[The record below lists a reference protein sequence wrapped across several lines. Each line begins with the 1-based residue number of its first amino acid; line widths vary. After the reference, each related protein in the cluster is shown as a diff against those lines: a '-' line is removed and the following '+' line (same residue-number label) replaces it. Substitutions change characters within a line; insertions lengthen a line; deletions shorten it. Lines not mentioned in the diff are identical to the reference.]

1 MPWIRQLLQMQT
13 IIIVSSHHH
22 QNWKIQQLMN
32 LWQSLNEILG
42 KISWNWFIIPAFQS
56 NFVKYENMNQF
67 HEFFF
72 ASDSDLICWI
82 FSVLQKATEKN
93 KEIAAAAVKETSDI
107 NESNDVNNQLIDSK
121 PIADGTVQD
130 VTTEETNQAATTEN
144 TFELGQEATE
154 ENDKEKSKYITN
166 FRFRRY
172 FNGKISSNIIYLFNF
187 IIVIT
192 ILVVNDDKSTEAVP
206 KKSGLFARFSSKD
219 KTPATPPNTPTT
231 AVTTPN
237 TENETQL
244 QGMYVHNNI
253 MWLQCSMI
261 RKKGYR
267 IFFFRE
273 NVVLFVKFEKVLFE
287 CTHTCFG
294 TFFHIFWG
302 HCCGVIFCIYVFFY
316 LQTNNVLCACGVMAM
331 NCGNFKNILFMFL
344 ILWTEKPYSLCHFS
358 LKCINIEFLSL
369 SLQFLGIYLR
379 YCWFL
384 LIHASNILN
393 THQLELNYSL
403 FFF

>member
-1 MPWIRQLLQMQT
+1 
-13 IIIVSSHHH
+13 
-22 QNWKIQQLMN
+22 MN

-72 ASDSDLICWI
+72 TSDSDLICWI

-144 TFELGQEATE
+144 AFELGQEATE

-166 FRFRRY
+166 FRFRRH
-172 FNGKISSNIIYLFNF
+172 FNGKISSSIIYLLYF
-187 IIVIT
+187 IIIIT
-192 ILVVNDDKSTEAVP
+192 TLVVNDDKSTEAIP

-231 AVTTPN
+231 TVTTPN
-237 TENETQL
+237 TENETQQQ
-244 QGMYVHNNI
+244 QG
-253 MWLQCSMI
+253 
-261 RKKGYR
+261 
-267 IFFFRE
+267 
-273 NVVLFVKFEKVLFE
+273 
-287 CTHTCFG
+287 T
-294 TFFHIFWG
+294 
-302 HCCGVIFCIYVFFY
+302 
-316 LQTNNVLCACGVMAM
+316 
-331 NCGNFKNILFMFL
+331 
-344 ILWTEKPYSLCHFS
+344 
-358 LKCINIEFLSL
+358 
-369 SLQFLGIYLR
+369 
-379 YCWFL
+379 
-384 LIHASNILN
+384 
-393 THQLELNYSL
+393 
-403 FFF
+403 

>member
-1 MPWIRQLLQMQT
+1 
-13 IIIVSSHHH
+13 
-22 QNWKIQQLMN
+22 
-32 LWQSLNEILG
+32 
-42 KISWNWFIIPAFQS
+42 
-56 NFVKYENMNQF
+56 MNQF

-72 ASDSDLICWI
+72 TSDSDLICWI

-107 NESNDVNNQLIDSK
+107 NESNDVNNQLIDSQ

-144 TFELGQEATE
+144 AFELGQEATE

-172 FNGKISSNIIYLFNF
+172 FNGKISSNIIYLLYF

-244 QGMYVHNNI
+244 QGMYIIILCDCSALWLGKKVIEFIFSWKCSTIWQIWKGIIWVHSHLF
-253 MWLQCSMI
+253 WH
-261 RKKGYR
+261 
-267 IFFFRE
+267 FFS
-273 NVVLFVKFEKVLFE
+273 
-287 CTHTCFG
+287 H
-294 TFFHIFWG
+294 
-302 HCCGVIFCIYVFFY
+302 
-316 LQTNNVLCACGVMAM
+316 
-331 NCGNFKNILFMFL
+331 FL
-344 ILWTEKPYSLCHFS
+344 GSLLWCHF
-358 LKCINIEFLSL
+358 
-369 SLQFLGIYLR
+369 
-379 YCWFL
+379 
-384 LIHASNILN
+384 
-393 THQLELNYSL
+393 
-403 FFF
+403 

>member
-1 MPWIRQLLQMQT
+1 MRIWI
-13 IIIVSSHHH
+13 
-22 QNWKIQQLMN
+22 
-32 LWQSLNEILG
+32 
-42 KISWNWFIIPAFQS
+42 
-56 NFVKYENMNQF
+56 NFTS
-67 HEFFF
+67 FFF

-172 FNGKISSNIIYLFNF
+172 FNGKISSNIIYLLYF

-253 MWLQCSMI
+253 MWLQCSLI

-267 IFFFRE
+267 IFFF
-273 NVVLFVKFEKVLFE
+273 VK
-287 CTHTCFG
+287 
-294 TFFHIFWG
+294 
-302 HCCGVIFCIYVFFY
+302 
-316 LQTNNVLCACGVMAM
+316 M
-331 NCGNFKNILFMFL
+331 
-344 ILWTEKPYSLCHFS
+344 
-358 LKCINIEFLSL
+358 
-369 SLQFLGIYLR
+369 
-379 YCWFL
+379 
-384 LIHASNILN
+384 
-393 THQLELNYSL
+393 
-403 FFF
+403 